1 MTEIDKDKM
10 HVMERPVDGKL
21 WQGFSFL
28 FRPHRKTMKRQININ
43 KLGLPIFLNNKSN
56 HRFKDSVNL

>member
-1 MTEIDKDKM
+1 MTEINKDKM

-43 KLGLPIFLNNKSN
+43 K
-56 HRFKDSVNL
+56 